1 MQLANAPPAMQSRSR
16 GQKVTTAEGPR
27 ELTKY
32 QRISSKRSSG
42 AAIQVVLPQSF
53 AGAHLYHATGNRF
66 MRIKALAVL
75 VLLAVSAVL
84 FMQFRKDSRAD
95 AAASNCYSDA
105 KGPSAP
111 TLCN

>member
-53 AGAHLYHATGNRF
+53 AGAHLYHATGRF